1 MAQDSGYL
9 ERVFADARS
18 TYQALADALPVSLL
32 IKDTEGRRLFAN
44 KKYLEVRGQSLDE
57 ILNKDDFDLFP
68 VHLAACYVADD
79 QVVMRSGEALHNIEE
94 TIAIDGSPRWIE
106 RMKCPIKDSQQKV
119 IGIQVMFWDVTER
132 IKAEEELRHEQSLLK
147 TLLDNIPDSIYFK
160 DTESRFLRISRAM
173 AKKFAMENAS
183 DVVGKDDSDIFTS
196 EHAQLARKDELR
208 VMQSGEALVD
218 RLERETWAD
227 REDTWCMSTKMPFRD
242 ESGKIIGTFGIS
254 RDVTELTKSQ
264 QELREARDVATK
276 ANEAKSNFLANMS
289 HEIRTPMNAIIG
301 MSELLAQSDLT
312 PEQRDYNTLVR
323 DSADSLLRLLN
334 EILDF
339 SKIEANK
346 LELESIPFATRD
358 VIEKAGQTLSLKAS
372 EKNLELLCRIA
383 PDVPSRLM
391 GDPGRLRQVL
401 VNLIGNAIK
410 FTETGHIFV
419 DVNTTEAPCLGRTP
433 ESTPGQVGGQV
444 NDEAESAD
452 NTLWLRFQVSD
463 TGIGIPEDKIQ
474 SVLEA
479 FTQADSSTTR
489 RFGGTGLG
497 LAISRQLIDLMKGK
511 LEVES
516 EVGKGTTFWFAAP
529 FPIAAV
535 QTSPDNHLRQLAG
548 TRVLVVDDNPVN
560 RRILEE
566 IFSVWGFKP
575 TLVDGG
581 KNALLRVREAN
592 LREQPFQLIVLDCMM
607 PEMDGFQLAR
617 LLREQFPGDAARLIM
632 LSSANLPDRSD
643 ELDELNISRYLNK
656 PVIQSELLDTIVQVL
671 EVAPPSEPPLQSP
684 VNATTPMRVL
694 VAEDGLANQQVAIGM
709 LKACGHKIKIANDG
723 SEAVACWQ
731 SEPFDVILMDMH
743 MPVMD
748 GIEATKLIREQE
760 KEFNPPRHIPI
771 IALTA
776 AAMQED
782 SDSCLSAGMDAFLT
796 KPIHPRRL
804 QETLARFA
812 DQPGCDSAD
821 HEATADRESTS
832 DRGSPA
838 VDAVVSDDKSHVLST
853 GGSLADTTG
862 DGLFKADF
870 DSQYD
875 DSDVVDLRAAESRIP
890 GGRRGVRR
898 LAEVFIGEC
907 ETLLGILVKTVPDG
921 DLTEIGRAAHTLK
934 GSANLFFAHQVYGT
948 AREIEQSAKE
958 GRREDL
964 VKLLK
969 KLNGEAAAMLRVLR
983 HIVATSSGSKRT

>member
-1 MAQDSGYL
+1 MAQDSGFL

-44 KKYLEVRGQSLDE
+44 KKYLELRGQSLGS

-68 VHLAACYVADD
+68 VHLAASYVADD
-79 QVVMRSGEALHNIEE
+79 QVVIRSGEALHNIEE
-94 TIAIDGSPRWIE
+94 TVSADGSPRWIE
-106 RMKCPIKDSQQKV
+106 RMKCPIKDSHGKV
-119 IGIQVMFWDVTER
+119 IGIQLMFWDVTER
-132 IKAEEELRHEQSLLK
+132 IAAEKELRHEQSLLK

-160 DTESRFLRISRAM
+160 DTESRFLRISNAM

-183 DVVGKDDSDIFTS
+183 DVIGKNDSDIFTS
-196 EHAQLARKDELR
+196 EHALLARKDELR

-218 RLERETWAD
+218 RIERETWAD
-227 REDTWCMSTKMPFRD
+227 REDTWCISTKMPFRD

-254 RDVTELTKSQ
+254 RDITELTKSQ
-264 QELREARDVATK
+264 QQLREARDVATK

-346 LELESIPFATRD
+346 LELESIPFSARD
-358 VIEKAGQTLSLKAS
+358 VIEKAGQTLSVKAS

-419 DVNTTEAPCLGRTP
+419 DVNTTDPVPTDHETERSNGKG
-433 ESTPGQVGGQV
+433 ESEDRQ
-444 NDEAESAD
+444 
-452 NTLWLRFQVSD
+452 TLWLRFQVSD

-516 EVGKGTTFWFAAP
+516 QVGKGTTFWFAAP
-529 FPIAAV
+529 FPVAAK
-535 QTSPDNHLRQLAG
+535 QATPDRQLRQLAG
-548 TRVLVVDDNPVN
+548 TRVLIVDDNPVN

-566 IFSVWGFKP
+566 IFVVWGFKP

-581 KNALLRVREAN
+581 KHALMRVREAN
-592 LREQPFQLIVLDCMM
+592 DREQPFQLIVLDCMM
-607 PEMDGFQLAR
+607 PEMDGFELAR
-617 LLREQFPGDAARLIM
+617 RLRQQFPGDTARLIM

-643 ELDELNISRYLNK
+643 QLRELDISRYLNK

-671 EVAPPSEPPLQSP
+671 EVGPASDPPVQTP
-684 VNATTPMRVL
+684 VNAVSPMRVL

-731 SEPFDVILMDMH
+731 KEPFDVILMDMH

-748 GIEATKLIREQE
+748 GIEATKRIREQE
-760 KEFNPPRHIPI
+760 KKFSPPRHIPI

-812 DQPGCDSAD
+812 DNPAGGCGKDKPAKDESVKQPGTAD
-821 HEATADRESTS
+821 HD
-832 DRGSPA
+832 PA
-838 VDAVVSDDKSHVLST
+838 AEGVDA
-853 GGSLADTTG
+853 ADG
-862 DGLFKADF
+862 PQHDGRPDEQ
-870 DSQYD
+870 SQEDELPYD
-875 DSDVVDLRAAESRIP
+875 DGDVVDLRAAESRIP

-907 ETLLGILVKTVPDG
+907 EMLMGILVNTVPDG
-921 DLTEIGRAAHTLK
+921 DLAEIGRAAHTLK
-934 GSANLFFAHQVYGT
+934 GSANLFYAHQVYGT
-948 AREIEQSAKE
+948 AREIEQAAKE
-958 GRREDL
+958 QRREDL
-964 VKLLK
+964 VKLLE
-969 KLNGEAAAMLRVLR
+969 KLNAEAAAMLRVLR
-983 HIVATSSGSKRT
+983 HIVAASSDSKST

>member
-79 QVVMRSGEALHNIEE
+79 QVVMRSGEALHDIEE
-94 TIAIDGSPRWIE
+94 TIAKDGSPRWIE
-106 RMKCPIKDSQQKV
+106 RMKCPIKDSKQKV

-132 IKAEEELRHEQSLLK
+132 IKAEKELRHEQSLLK

-160 DTESRFLRISRAM
+160 DTESRFLRISKAM
-173 AKKFAMENAS
+173 ANKFAMEGS
-183 DVVGKDDSDIFTS
+183 IDVVGKSDSDIFTS
-196 EHAQLARKDELR
+196 EHALLARKDELR

-218 RLERETWAD
+218 RIERETWAD

-254 RDVTELTKSQ
+254 RDITELTKSQ

-301 MSELLAQSDLT
+301 MSELLSQSDLT
-312 PEQRDYNTLVR
+312 PEQRDYNSLVR

-401 VNLIGNAIK
+401 MNLIGNAIK

-419 DVNTTEAPCLGRTP
+419 DVNVTAPPAPDL
-433 ESTPGQVGGQV
+433 S
-444 NDEAESAD
+444 AETNEQNETNA
-452 NTLWLRFQVSD
+452 NVLWLHFQVSD
-463 TGIGIPEDKIQ
+463 TGIGIPTEKIQ

-497 LAISRQLIDLMKGK
+497 LAISRQLIDLMQGK

-516 EVGKGTTFWFAAP
+516 EVGKGTSFWFSAP
-529 FPIAAV
+529 FPIAAE
-535 QTSPDNHLRQLAG
+535 QKPPDDHLRQLAG

-581 KNALLRVREAN
+581 KHALMRVRESKQ
-592 LREQPFQLIVLDCMM
+592 RHEPFHLIVLDCMM
-607 PEMDGFQLAR
+607 PEMDGFLLAR
-617 LLREQFPGDAARLIM
+617 LLREEFPDDPARLIM
-632 LSSANLPDRSD
+632 LSSANLPENTDQLSD
-643 ELDELNISRYLNK
+643 LNISRYLNK
-656 PVIQSELLDTIVQVL
+656 PVVQSELLDTIVQVMEL
-671 EVAPPSEPPLQSP
+671 GETPETPIPATPEP
-684 VNATTPMRVL
+684 ATSMRVL

-723 SEAVACWQ
+723 REAIACWK

-760 KEFNPPRHIPI
+760 KSFSPPRHIPI

-782 SDSCLSAGMDAFLT
+782 ADACIKAGMDAFLS

-804 QETLARFA
+804 QETMVRFA
-812 DQPGCDSAD
+812 KPL
-821 HEATADRESTS
+821 STS
-832 DRGSPA
+832 SA
-838 VDAVVSDDKSHVLST
+838 SDGATSAISDSDHDWQNDDNLPRDSDKGKDDCDDDLD
-853 GGSLADTTG
+853 LE
-862 DGLFKADF
+862 FE
-870 DSQYD
+870 

-898 LAEVFIGEC
+898 LAEVFISEC
-907 ETLLGILVKTVPDG
+907 ESLLSILVNTVPDG
-921 DLTEIGRAAHTLK
+921 DLAEIGRAAHTLK
-934 GSANLFFAHQVYGT
+934 GSANLFFAHQVYST
-948 AREIEQSAKE
+948 AREIEQAAKE
-958 GRREDL
+958 GRREVL
-964 VKLLK
+964 VNLVDKLK
-969 KLNGEAAAMLRVLR
+969 SETEAMLKVLR
-983 HIVATSSGSKRT
+983 KIIAVSSRR

>member
-44 KKYLEVRGQSLDE
+44 KKYLEVRGQSLAS

-68 VHLAACYVADD
+68 VHLAASYVADD
-79 QVVMRSGEALHNIEE
+79 QVVMRSGEAMHSIEE
-94 TIAIDGSPRWIE
+94 TISTDGSPRWIE
-106 RMKCPIKDSQQKV
+106 RMKCPIKDSQEKV

-132 IKAEEELRHEQSLLK
+132 IVAEKELRHEQSLLK

-160 DTESRFLRISRAM
+160 DTESRFLRISNAM

-183 DVVGKDDSDIFTS
+183 DVVGKNDSDIFTS
-196 EHAQLARKDELR
+196 EHALLARKDELR

-218 RLERETWAD
+218 RIERETWAD
-227 REDTWCMSTKMPFRD
+227 RDDTWCLSTKMPFRD

-254 RDVTELTKSQ
+254 RDITELTKSQ
-264 QELREARDVATK
+264 QQLREARDVATK

-339 SKIEANK
+339 SKIEANR
-346 LELESIPFATRD
+346 LELESIPFSTRD
-358 VIEKAGQTLSLKAS
+358 VIEKAGQTLSVKAS

-410 FTETGHIFV
+410 FTETGHVLV
-419 DVNTTEAPCLGRTP
+419 DVNTTEPMPAVHETDPTP
-433 ESTPGQVGGQV
+433 KRPTKRG
-444 NDEAESAD
+444 EAAD
-452 NTLWLRFQVSD
+452 QQTLWLRFQVSD

-516 EVGKGTTFWFAAP
+516 EVGKGTTFWFATP
-529 FPIAAV
+529 FPVAAT
-535 QTSPDNHLRQLAG
+535 QASPDRQLRQLAG
-548 TRVLVVDDNPVN
+548 TRVLIVDDNPVN

-566 IFSVWGFKP
+566 IFVVWGFKP

-581 KNALLRVREAN
+581 KNALQRVRDAN
-592 LREQPFQLIVLDCMM
+592 SAKQPFQLIVLDCMM
-607 PEMDGFQLAR
+607 PEMDGFELAR
-617 LLREQFPGDAARLIM
+617 LYRQQFPHDTARLIM

-643 ELDELNISRYLNK
+643 QLRELHISRY
-656 PVIQSELLDTIVQVL
+656 
-671 EVAPPSEPPLQSP
+671 
-684 VNATTPMRVL
+684 
-694 VAEDGLANQQVAIGM
+694 
-709 LKACGHKIKIANDG
+709 
-723 SEAVACWQ
+723 
-731 SEPFDVILMDMH
+731 
-743 MPVMD
+743 
-748 GIEATKLIREQE
+748 
-760 KEFNPPRHIPI
+760 
-771 IALTA
+771 
-776 AAMQED
+776 
-782 SDSCLSAGMDAFLT
+782 
-796 KPIHPRRL
+796 
-804 QETLARFA
+804 
-812 DQPGCDSAD
+812 
-821 HEATADRESTS
+821 
-832 DRGSPA
+832 
-838 VDAVVSDDKSHVLST
+838 
-853 GGSLADTTG
+853 
-862 DGLFKADF
+862 
-870 DSQYD
+870 
-875 DSDVVDLRAAESRIP
+875 
-890 GGRRGVRR
+890 
-898 LAEVFIGEC
+898 
-907 ETLLGILVKTVPDG
+907 
-921 DLTEIGRAAHTLK
+921 
-934 GSANLFFAHQVYGT
+934 
-948 AREIEQSAKE
+948 
-958 GRREDL
+958 
-964 VKLLK
+964 
-969 KLNGEAAAMLRVLR
+969 
-983 HIVATSSGSKRT
+983 